1 MALTLREMIDLTQK
15 QYRLRLL
22 AGGTHLEHV
31 VTWVHMMEFTNIT
44 EFFWGNE
51 LVVTSGYALQK
62 EEDMFRL
69 IDTLEER
76 NCTGLVINVGKYIQN
91 VSGAVIAYCEEKKL
105 PLLIMPWEM
114 YLTEF
119 VRDCCSLINQSSR
132 DEELLAQ
139 TVLQVIQSPQL
150 AEVHREQLE
159 DYFHEE
165 NGFRMIAIRAEGS
178 RRTAGLISDQRR
190 VLRLHTALRTFRF
203 SYLVF
208 RYEKRFVVVLNE
220 RSKEAAEKAVQRIRQ
235 AIRMVF
241 AELPVYIGISDPA
254 DTYEQLAGCFHGAIS
269 ASRRAGLQEQSVVW
283 FHDMGFY
290 KLLYSVPDDTL
301 LLDYYHEI
309 MDPLLEHDR
318 LNHSAYVETLFR
330 YLLYDGSLQE
340 VAAKMFT
347 HRNTVNYRMGKIRE
361 LLGCS
366 LNSQK
371 ERLPYLVC
379 YHIGVMMKLIKNME
393 AQEEQADFSK

>member
-1 MALTLREMIDLTQK
+1 MALTLKEMIDLTRK
-15 QYRLRLL
+15 QYRLHLL
-22 AGGTHLEHV
+22 AGRQHLDHV
-31 VTWVHMMEFTNIT
+31 VTWVHMLEFTSVT

-69 IDTLEER
+69 IDTLESCR
-76 NCTGLVINVGKYIQN
+76 CTGLVINTGKYIQK
-91 VSGAVIAYCEEKKL
+91 VSDAVISYCEQKEL

-114 YLTEF
+114 YITEF

-132 DEELLAQ
+132 DEELMAQ

-150 AEVHREQLE
+150 ADANREKLE

-165 NGFRMIAIRAEGS
+165 NGFRMVALWTERSRQEG
-178 RRTAGLISDQRR
+178 IVSDQRR
-190 VLRLHTALRTFRF
+190 VLRLHTALRTFQF
-203 SYLVF
+203 PYLVF
-208 RYEKRFVVVLNE
+208 RHEKRFVIVLNE
-220 RSKEAAEKAVQRIRQ
+220 KSREAAEKAVRRIMR
-235 AIRMVF
+235 AIQSVF
-241 AELPVYIGISDPA
+241 AGLPVHIGISEPV
-254 DTYEQLAGCFHGAIS
+254 DTYKHLTDCFHGAIS
-269 ASRRAGLQEQSVVW
+269 ASRRAELQKQSVVW
-283 FHDMGFY
+283 FQDMGFY
-290 KLLYSVPDDTL
+290 KLLYSVPDDAL
-301 LLDYYHEI
+301 LLGYYHEV

-318 LNHSAYVETLFR
+318 LNHSLYAETLFR

-340 VAAKMFT
+340 VAARMFT

-371 ERLPYLVC
+371 ERMPYLIA
-379 YHIGVMMKLIKNME
+379 YHIGVILKLIE
-393 AQEEQADFSK
+393 DLETHGG

>member
-15 QYRLRLL
+15 QYRLQLL
-22 AGGTHLEHV
+22 AGSSYLEHV
-31 VTWVHMMEFTNIT
+31 VTWVHMLEFTNVT

-51 LVVTSGYALQK
+51 LVVTSGYALQR
-62 EEDMFRL
+62 EEEMFHL

-76 NCTGLVINVGKYIQN
+76 HCTGLVINVGKYIHK
-91 VSGAVIAYCEEKKL
+91 VSDTMISYCEEKSL
-105 PLLIMPWEM
+105 PLLIMPWDM

-139 TVLQVIQSPQL
+139 TVLQVVQSPQL

-159 DYFHEE
+159 DYFHEQ
-165 NGFRMIAIRAEGS
+165 NGFRMIAIRAERGKQM
-178 RRTAGLISDQRR
+178 TAGLISDQRR
-190 VLRLHTALRTFRF
+190 VLRLHTALRTFQF

-220 RSKEAAEKAVQRIRQ
+220 KSKEAAEKAVRRIHR
-235 AIRMVF
+235 AIRTVF
-241 AELPVYIGISDPA
+241 SEAPVYIGISDPA
-254 DTYEQLAGCFHGAIS
+254 DTYEELSACFHGAIS
-269 ASRRAGLQEQSVVW
+269 ASRRAGLQEQDVVW

-309 MDPLLEHDR
+309 MDPLLLHDR
-318 LNHSAYVETLFR
+318 LNQSAYVETLFR

-340 VAAKMFT
+340 VAARMFT

-361 LLGCS
+361 ILGCS
-366 LNSQK
+366 LASQR

-379 YHIGVMMKLIKNME
+379 YHIGVMLKLVKNL
-393 AQEEQADFSK
+393 EEG